1 MSVAVILGEFTV
13 DVYKAYV
20 VMSAMVNALIVV
32 VRQGFTKVN
41 VQSNS
46 T

>member
-1 MSVAVILGEFTV
+1 VSVAVMLGEFTV
-13 DVYKAYV
+13 ATFKAVV